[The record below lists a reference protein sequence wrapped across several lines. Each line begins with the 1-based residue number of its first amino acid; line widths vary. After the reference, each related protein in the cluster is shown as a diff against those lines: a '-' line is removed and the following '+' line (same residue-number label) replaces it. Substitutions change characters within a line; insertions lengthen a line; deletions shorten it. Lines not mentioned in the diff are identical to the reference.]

1 MTLREQLYRAGTYL
15 RHLFTSWNTGG
26 EGIHSPYLFYLV
38 RMLIYDQ
45 NRYYCWDDIE
55 QQRRRLLRSRETIR
69 VVDYGTGGRTVE
81 GEPETTERRLCDIAA
96 TSLEQARVGQVLFRL
111 VCYLGH
117 VQQRSLRIVE
127 LGTSLGIT
135 TAYLAAADS
144 RNSVVTYEGSEALL
158 EQAREV
164 WRRLK
169 IENIRTVPGNIDETL
184 LRAPAR
190 DNILGIGEI
199 SVGDEAP
206 IDIAYLDANHTYE
219 ATMRYYTHLAQR
231 AQAHSIYIVDD
242 IHHSEQM
249 ARAWREIGQR
259 EEVSTTMDFYHFGLV
274 FFDPHYM
281 KRHYKLRL

>member
-184 LRAPAR
+184 FRAPAR
-190 DNILGIGEI
+190 DNIIG
-199 SVGDEAP
+199 VGDEAP

-219 ATMRYYTHLAQR
+219 ATLRYYTHLAQR

-274 FFDPHYM
+274 FFDPHYL

>member
-1 MTLREQLYRAGTYL
+1 MTLSQQLYRVGTYL

-69 VVDYGTGGRTVE
+69 VVDYGTGGTTE
-81 GEPETTERRLCDIAA
+81 TGEPEATERRLCDIAA

-111 VCYLGH
+111 VNYLGH
-117 VQQRSLRIVE
+117 VQQRPLRIVE

-144 RNSVVTYEGSEALL
+144 RNSVVTYEGSEALIV
-158 EQAREV
+158 QAREV

-169 IENIRTVPGNIDETL
+169 IENIQTVQGNIDETL

-190 DNILGIGEI
+190 VNIIG
-199 SVGDEAP
+199 VGDDAP

-219 ATMRYYTHLAQR
+219 ATMRYYTHLASR
-231 AQAHSIYIVDD
+231 AQAHSIYILDD

-274 FFDPHYM
+274 FFDKHYM
-281 KRHYKLRL
+281 KRHYKLRM

>member
-81 GEPETTERRLCDIAA
+81 GEPEATERRLCDIAA

-117 VQQRSLRIVE
+117 VQQRPLRIVE

-169 IENIRTVPGNIDETL
+169 IDNIRTVPGNIDETL
-184 LRAPAR
+184 LRTPAR
-190 DNILGIGEI
+190 DNIIGA
-199 SVGDEAP
+199 GDEAP

-274 FFDPHYM
+274 FFDPHYL
-281 KRHYKLRL
+281 KRHYKLRM